1 MHEMSLNGIL
11 PGNDSAVHLSKVQAI
26 IENKGV
32 EYSAMW
38 YPPLFHVFAAIL
50 LLFAGTSEVV
60 VAGLM
65 LKAIVATINV
75 VILLSTYLL
84 GRRLFGVGAACAS
97 AVFTIVSAPLF
108 EMIFWGGY
116 PNFLEIA
123 YIALIF
129 YTLNMKIKGRV
140 KASLLSLFTVAL
152 VLTHQL
158 SAFTFFVLFLPVFL
172 VGSVRARKEILI
184 LLGVIVAGGL
194 AALAWYSEMILQY
207 SDILIYHVFFGVEQ
221 YAYRIPY
228 VNLESFAKWF
238 GVTLILALMGIP
250 LAFFMFKRRKMLKVY
265 SQLILWMAVPF
276 FLSQSY
282 LIGLYLPYERFV
294 YFLATPIALFAGA
307 AVLRLAEASSF
318 LASKFF
324 SKRTRRT
331 SAPQAQR
338 IVALTVLLVLIA
350 SQVFLSIQRFQA
362 FSQTYEISGTAG
374 YEVGNWL
381 KEFSTSNGSGVISAK
396 PGNWVQIVSGRSTI
410 EETNPIYGRNAVAEA
425 VLNQFYEIENGETL
439 IREYVYAG
447 ANSGQAM
454 YVLRYGLWK
463 EVLSFTDSDVY
474 VIYED
479 VTHNEVVV
487 SLSETIKRTYWSLK
501 SANEVQITSEY
512 SHNFFTL
519 EKLVTVNRESLMVH
533 QTWRFKAHQTLV
545 GVKLRVFN
553 IIEPSLD
560 FKVALVPG
568 VLDWQNPW
576 AKFSYID
583 PIGNWAVTDCPP
595 YNLTDSVA
603 AVLDEENKLL
613 VAFEFV
619 NQPAWFNVGA
629 LSNHLIDAVRIGYEL
644 GNLTSS
650 ESREVAFSVLV
661 SSFQTSPLERLT
673 ISELKQILDS
683 PSSQAPASIQT
694 RDFLTY
700 IEEYNVDFMVIDVDR
715 FPYKVDLPPTLVLVY
730 DNGKFAVCI
739 IRR

>member
-1 MHEMSLNGIL
+1 
-11 PGNDSAVHLSKVQAI
+11 
-26 IENKGV
+26 
-32 EYSAMW
+32 
-38 YPPLFHVFAAIL
+38 
-50 LLFAGTSEVV
+50 
-60 VAGLM
+60 
-65 LKAIVATINV
+65 
-75 VILLSTYLL
+75 
-84 GRRLFGVGAACAS
+84 
-97 AVFTIVSAPLF
+97 
-108 EMIFWGGY
+108 
-116 PNFLEIA
+116 
-123 YIALIF
+123 
-129 YTLNMKIKGRV
+129 
-140 KASLLSLFTVAL
+140 
-152 VLTHQL
+152 
-158 SAFTFFVLFLPVFL
+158 VLFLPVFL

-238 GVTLILALMGIP
+238 GVTLLFALMGIP
-250 LAFFMFKRRKMLKVY
+250 LAFFTFKKRKMLKVY

-282 LIGLYLPYERFV
+282 LFGLYLPYERFV

-307 AVLRLAEASSF
+307 AVFRLAEASSF
-318 LASKFF
+318 LASRFF
-324 SKRTRRT
+324 SKRIRKPFMSRD
-331 SAPQAQR
+331 PR
-338 IVALTVLLVLIA
+338 IVALAVLVVLIA
-350 SQVFLSIQRFQA
+350 SQAFLSIQRFQA
-362 FSQTYEISGTAG
+362 FSQEYEVSGRAG

-381 KEFSTSNGSGVISAK
+381 KQFPFSNGSGVISAK
-396 PGNWVQIVSGRSTI
+396 PGNWIQIVSGRTTI

-439 IREYVYAG
+439 TREYVYAG

-454 YVLRYGLWK
+454 YVLRYGIWK
-463 EVLSFTDSDVY
+463 EVLSLTDSDVY
-474 VIYED
+474 VIYENA
-479 VTHNEVVV
+479 THNGVVV
-487 SLSETIKRTYWSLK
+487 TPSETVKRTYWSLK

-512 SHNFFTL
+512 SHSLFTL

-533 QTWRFKAHQTLV
+533 QAWRFKAHQNLV

-576 AKFSYID
+576 DKPSRTD
-583 PIGNWAVTDCPP
+583 LIGNWAVTECPP
-595 YNLTDSVA
+595 FNLTDNVA
-603 AVLDEENKLL
+603 AVLDEENELL
-613 VAFEFV
+613 AAFEFAD
-619 NQPAWFNVGA
+619 QPAWFNVGA
-629 LSNHLIDAVRIGYEL
+629 LGNQIIDAVRMEYEL
-644 GNLTSS
+644 GNLTFSDS
-650 ESREVAFSVLV
+650 QEVAFSVFV
-661 SSFQTSPLERLT
+661 SSFQTNPLERPT
-673 ISELKQILDS
+673 ILELKQILHS
-683 PSSQAPASIQT
+683 PTSQTPSSIQT

-739 IRR
+739 IRQ